1 MMTEMRHNFAKN
13 NALLNQVI
21 EFLRQN
27 MHGFF
32 KQPEKIMLE
41 HINWMEKPWHSST
54 YDGCINC
61 FTIRLSHIENA
72 NFEDDIID
80 RIALNK
86 AIEAH
91 EFTMRKSFVAAIKIS
106 KIQQEYSSID
116 MDIEAMIIFEE

>member
-21 EFLRQN
+21 EFLGQN

-32 KQPEKIMLE
+32 NQPEKIMLE

-54 YDGCINC
+54 YDGRINS

-72 NFEDDIID
+72 NFKDDIINLA
-80 RIALNK
+80 ALNN

-91 EFTMRKSFVAAIKIS
+91 EFTMRKSFIAAIKIT
-106 KIQQEYSSID
+106 KILQENRYID